1 MAAKP
6 GPLVVVVGETASG
19 KSATAIELAQKI
31 NGEIIC
37 ADSRTIY
44 KGMDIGTAKPSAAER
59 ELIPH
64 HLLDLIEPDQ
74 KFSAA
79 EFKRLANKTIDDIHA
94 RDKTPI
100 LVGGSGLYIDAIIFD
115 YQFDHESAERDS
127 QNPRHLKAA
136 VHATSHTLRI
146 NTSLYGI
153 SLEREVLKDRIKK
166 RVDDMLEAGL
176 LREVKSLSEKYGWDA
191 PGLNA
196 PAYKAFR
203 PYLEGRISLDGAKAL
218 FAKYDLELAK
228 RQRTWFKRNKR
239 IQWLNDRSKIVDIAT
254 TKLNKTD

>member
-6 GPLVVVVGETASG
+6 GPLVVIVGETASG

-31 NGEIIC
+31 DGEIIC

-44 KGMDIGTAKPSAAER
+44 KGMDIGTAKPSTVER

-94 RDKTPI
+94 RGKTPI

-115 YQFDHESAERDS
+115 YQFNPESAERNS
-127 QNPRHLKAA
+127 QNPRHLKN
-136 VHATSHTLRI
+136 TGTTIFHTLRP
-146 NTSLYGI
+146 NTCIYGI
-153 SLEREVLKDRIKK
+153 KLDREVLKDRINK
-166 RVDDMLEAGL
+166 RVKNMLETGL
-176 LREVKSLSEKYGWDA
+176 LQEINKLSEQYGWDA

-203 PYLEGRISLDGAKAL
+203 PHLEGRISLDGAKAL

-254 TKLNKTD
+254 TKLNKSD